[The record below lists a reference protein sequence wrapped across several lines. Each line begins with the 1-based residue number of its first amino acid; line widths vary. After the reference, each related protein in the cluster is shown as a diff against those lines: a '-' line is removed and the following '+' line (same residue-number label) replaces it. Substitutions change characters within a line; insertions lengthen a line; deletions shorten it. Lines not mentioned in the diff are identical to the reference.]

1 MYNGNFAEDKEKYK
15 MKRNVYVVMV
25 ILLLSAVQSRAQSN
39 GSTTK
44 QPQKEVVVFR
54 PVATKHGSKLSSRIP
69 ILRISGFMEGC
80 ILSLGKEHA
89 GDTVFLFSSGGIQIY
104 RGEVN
109 ARGCVDVHGVTTGE
123 VEIQLVCGEVIYCGI
138 AEL

>member
-44 QPQKEVVVFR
+44 QPKKEEVVFH
-54 PVATKHGSKLSSRIP
+54 PVATKHGSKPSSRMP
-69 ILRISGFMEGC
+69 ILRISAFMDGD

-89 GDTVFLFSSGGIQIY
+89 GDAVFIVSSGGIPICI
-104 RGEVN
+104 GTVDI
-109 ARGCVDVHGVTTGE
+109 RGCVDMHGSITGE
-123 VEIQLVCGEVIYCGI
+123 VEIQLVCGDVIYWTI
-138 AEL
+138 VDL